1 MEKRNV
7 TILLLL
13 GLDRSQTGSTL
24 SNSESQAQAAPN
36 NSTDLVSQFQASLG
50 VPSSEAAQVQYQFMP
65 AKSPAVGLPRPDL
78 ISSNSPR
85 ASGSPAPVADHIR
98 TFQTSFQL
106 QGAESLTALPP
117 VVSRTSINSLINNDD
132 STPTKAESATEKKK
146 RASPTKS
153 EPAAKKVKIETAAK
167 KVTKVETKK
176 PKEKKKPAESFQPA
190 QPKPLINPTM
200 TTTKQASSTGPTAVP
215 SASIMETDKPD
226 EKDQPLPII
235 ALNIPLLD
243 PKNPKPGQ
251 SEVVVNVLKLAE
263 DKYGWNAIHPNS
275 KSAIELM
282 NDMLDDDEEGDDDE
296 EEDLQIVDDK
306 GNPVKGAKPKE
317 AEEVAKKKKITA
329 MNRKIGKYDYKD
341 PFIDDEELQW
351 EEEIATTKEG
361 FFVYWGPLV
370 EDRNSGATTSKKS
383 TAKAKK

>member
-13 GLDRSQTGSTL
+13 GLDRSHTGSTL
-24 SNSESQAQAAPN
+24 SNSDNQLQAAPS
-36 NSTDLVSQFQASLG
+36 NSIDLVSQFQASVG
-50 VPSSEAAQVQYQFMP
+50 VPSSETAPAQYQFVP

-106 QGAESLTALPP
+106 QGAEPLTALPP
-117 VVSRTSINSLINNDD
+117 VVSRTSINSLINSDD
-132 STPTKAESATEKKK
+132 STPTKAEAEKKK
-146 RASPTKS
+146 RASPAKT
-153 EPAAKKVKIETAAK
+153 EPAPKKVKIETAAK

-200 TTTKQASSTGPTAVP
+200 TTTKQSSSSGPTSVP
-215 SASIMETDKPD
+215 SASIMEAEKLD

-243 PKNPKPGQ
+243 PKDPKPGQ

-282 NDMLDDDEEGDDDE
+282 NDMLDDDDEGDDDE

-317 AEEVAKKKKITA
+317 DEEVAKKKKITA